1 MSDVHPA
8 TGDPATPTARD
19 RRDTATGERLPRP
32 ASDRRTPATTTAAT
46 GDRRDPQGGEHPP
59 RPANERRAPATATPA
74 PADRATSVD
83 RAPAPTGDPSPPHIP
98 DHPFRTVAIVGL
110 GLIGGSL
117 ARALAALNRP
127 PRVIASSDSASDLE
141 LAARAGVI
149 EAGFT
154 DPEAVLADADLVV
167 YATPLDV
174 TLRLLADH
182 RGRWPAGAVVTD
194 VAGLKAPVEGAMA
207 ALGESARYAGAHPMA
222 GGEGAGFGHSAAD
235 LFAGATVWL
244 TGRGAGAVAV
254 EALWRS
260 VGARTRW
267 TGAAEHDRLMSWCSH
282 LPQLT
287 SNALARVL
295 EQSGHAPSD
304 LGTGGTDMVRLAGSS
319 PEMWLPLLERSG
331 AGDALRDLARTA
343 GEFADALDRRDLEAI
358 ESWMKSTRSWRA
370 GASKPPPSAS
380 PASPDVPGSADS
392 PSMRGRPPPAA
403 PASPATRTS
412 EPKQQPE
419 SPARPPA
426 RAPGESTGIGP

>member
-1 MSDVHPA
+1 MHPA
-8 TGDPATPTARD
+8 TGDPATPAARD
-19 RRDTATGERLPRP
+19 RRDPPAGEGPQRPAVGQAAKGAGAPPIPATGDRHDPPAGEHASHP
-32 ASDRRTPATTTAAT
+32 ASDRRAPAT
-46 GDRRDPQGGEHPP
+46 GDDHP
-59 RPANERRAPATATPA
+59 TPA
-74 PADRATSVD
+74 AR
-83 RAPAPTGDPSPPHIP
+83 DPSPSHTP
-98 DHPFRTVAIVGL
+98 DRPFRTVAIVGL

-117 ARALAALNRP
+117 ARALAALDRP

-154 DPEAVLADADLVV
+154 DPEAVLVDADLVV

-207 ALGESARYAGAHPMA
+207 ALGESARYTGAHPMA
-222 GGEGAGFGHSAAD
+222 GGEGSGFGHSAAD

-244 TGRGAGAVAV
+244 TGQGAGAAAV

-260 VGARTRW
+260 VGARPRW

-282 LPQLT
+282 LPQLA

-295 EQSGHAPSD
+295 EESGHAPSD

-319 PEMWLPLLERSG
+319 PEMWLPLLARSD
-331 AGDALRDLARTA
+331 AGDALRNLARISR
-343 GEFADALDRRDLEAI
+343 ELADALDRRDLEAI
-358 ESWMKSTRSWRA
+358 ESWMRSTRSWRA
-370 GASKPPPSAS
+370 GTAEPS
-380 PASPDVPGSADS
+380 P
-392 PSMRGRPPPAA
+392 PPPA
-403 PASPATRTS
+403 PAT
-412 EPKQQPE
+412 
-419 SPARPPA
+419 
-426 RAPGESTGIGP
+426 